1 MNEERPD
8 LEALKARQRTSTQ
21 VITAVYLP
29 REPEPEEGR
38 SNALFGLG
46 LFAIFLLLFA
56 GTIGV
61 AFVYLALD

>member
-1 MNEERPD
+1 MSERPF
-8 LEALKARQRTSTQ
+8 EPY
-21 VITAVYLP
+21 VPP
-29 REPEPEEGR
+29 REPGPEEAR

-56 GTIGV
+56 GTVGV